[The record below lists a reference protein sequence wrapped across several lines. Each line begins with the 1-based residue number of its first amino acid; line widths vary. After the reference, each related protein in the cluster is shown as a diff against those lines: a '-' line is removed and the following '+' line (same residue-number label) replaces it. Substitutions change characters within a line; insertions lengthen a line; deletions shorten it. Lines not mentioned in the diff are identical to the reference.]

1 MCVPSTGRPEI
12 VEIYKDMAEEEE
24 EEEEEEKK
32 REKLTEEK
40 EVENVEVV

>member
-24 EEEEEEKK
+24 EEEEEKK

>member
-1 MCVPSTGRPEI
+1 VCVPSTGRPEI

-24 EEEEEEKK
+24 EEEEEKK